1 MAFSR
6 RSLLLPAALA
16 TLALCG
22 VLSACGAF
30 VGGSAPPAAGASLR
44 ATAQAQR
51 ALPVGL
57 AEGSS
62 VATSLAVTTAA
73 WWANIVLLIIPLT
86 FLIILYLQSERTL
99 AEGRK

>member
-1 MAFSR
+1 MAAAR
-6 RSLLLPAALA
+6 RSLLLPVVLAAF
-16 TLALCG
+16 ALCA
-22 VLSACGAF
+22 VLSSCGAF
-30 VGGSAPPAAGASLR
+30 VGGSAPPASGASLR
-44 ATAQAQR
+44 TAAQAQR